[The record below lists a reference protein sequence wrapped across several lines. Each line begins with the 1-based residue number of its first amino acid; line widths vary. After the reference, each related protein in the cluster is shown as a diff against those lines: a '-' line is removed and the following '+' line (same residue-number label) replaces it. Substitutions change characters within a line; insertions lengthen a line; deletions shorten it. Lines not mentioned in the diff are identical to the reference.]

1 MQVESVTS
9 KKQVNN
15 HYVHNWV
22 GPSIGYRIKIDKKLK
37 SFHKIKTFRV
47 EVWNHVLCIK
57 LQTSKNKKLSRYNW
71 MLENKNKCNKNLNYL
86 NTCEI

>member
-22 GPSIGYRIKIDKKLK
+22 GPSIGYRIKIDK
-37 SFHKIKTFRV
+37 
-47 EVWNHVLCIK
+47 N
-57 LQTSKNKKLSRYNW
+57 
-71 MLENKNKCNKNLNYL
+71 
-86 NTCEI
+86 